1 MNPRK
6 NGKIALMLAAVGVL
20 SAATISLAQQTTQL
34 VSTTRVV
41 TACGEL
47 FALDSNADGKTAAER
62 VRIVQNRLDDAL
74 INSKHRVPETVSV
87 AVINRNPAVLL
98 DGKLIVTADGNSA
111 ARAGLTQMQLAQKWA
126 DSIRMCM
133 SHTAELDKYIAMLT
147 GRFEVKQASAKTLG
161 NDEVAVAPAEML
173 MPIEL
178 ATPIST
184 EASALGDRVE
194 AVITH
199 DVPLKPT
206 FDSYIPAGSL
216 VYGEIVHA
224 DQFVPNHFAGKD
236 GFSVEFYEIR
246 LPDGKKIPITAHVL
260 GGLNA
265 WKLIQTKPTSAEHV
279 QATSVA
285 VQDNR
290 IVTVDLNAKKG
301 VITGGWKGTPVD
313 EASQASFRRLVFKR
327 NPGVVVPAGE
337 PMLMQLSGT
346 TTVAISTQTM

>member
-1 MNPRK
+1 MKPIK

-20 SAATISLAQQTTQL
+20 SAATISLADQTTSL

-47 FALDSNADGKTAAER
+47 FSLDSNADGKTAAER
-62 VRIVQNRLDDAL
+62 VKIVQNRLDDAL
-74 INSKHRVPETVSV
+74 IHAKFRVPDTVRV
-87 AVINRNPAVLL
+87 DIKNRNPVVLL
-98 DGKLIVTADGNSA
+98 DNKLIVTADANSA
-111 ARAGLTQMQLAQKWA
+111 TRAGLTQMQLAQKWA
-126 DSIRMCM
+126 DSIRMCL

-147 GRFEVKQASAKTLG
+147 GKFEVKQTVKSFG
-161 NDEVAVAPAEML
+161 NDAVAVAPAEML

-184 EASALGDRVE
+184 EASAIGDRVE
-194 AVITH
+194 AVLTH

-206 FDSYIPAGSL
+206 YDSYIPAGSL
-216 VYGEIVHA
+216 VLGEIVDA
-224 DQFVPNHFAGKD
+224 NQYVPNRFAGKD
-236 GFSVEFYEIR
+236 GFSVDFYEIR
-246 LPDGKKIPITAHVL
+246 MPDGKKIPITAHVL

-265 WKLIQTKPTSAEHV
+265 WKLINIKPTTAEHV

-290 IVTVDLNAKKG
+290 IVTVDLTPKRG

-313 EASQASFRRLVFKR
+313 EATQSSYRRLVFKR
-327 NPGVVVPAGE
+327 DQGVVVPAGE

-346 TTVAISTQTM
+346 TTIAISTQTM